1 MTPNGYSFLV
11 NYPPGGG
18 TFSAQVLIVSAA
30 GAGLTIY
37 LDGAIANSISFPA
50 PGADQNTN
58 YVLTVNV
65 PAGQHTIKLWNQGQ
79 DWLNL
84 GNLTLNPYV
93 SILGAYQIG
102 NSNFTAL
109 WLWHRTNIYYANATA
124 TLAGN
129 FPLAGLSPG
138 SYRGTWWDTFAGRAI
153 SNFTF
158 TVSGSNS
165 ATISTPPI
173 LRSLAFF
180 AAPAPALSLGSIPFF
195 PQVLGTNSPP
205 LKLPVPIANGGA
217 AGSLPLAYSLSIT
230 GASPIAYT
238 AINSMQPGGPVFA
251 WKDYSAI
258 GQDISTNFASLTAKT
273 PKDEGIAGPID
284 IGFAFPFFS
293 GGQSPDIF
301 TQLYVSPNGFV
312 TFGPFAGDTSTNRSL
327 PAVAVPANLIAFF
340 WDDLDLSASGHVYTY
355 TDSLTGSFVIQF
367 QNVRFKGTVLTVTC
381 QLILKSTGEILMQ
394 YKSLALADSCT
405 VGVQNAT
412 GDQGLQVVFNQAYL
426 QPNFALLI
434 RPFPWLRLDI
444 NASQVPNGKTND
456 VELTL
461 NPGGLAYGTN
471 RATLLIRT
479 DDALQPV
486 VIIPVELDVTPLAT
500 WRQTHFAPPPIRV
513 RRPILLILMETDW
526 STLSSMRSIQ
536 ILRRAIIRLF
546 SYAIVGQHLTISFTR
561 PSPAPVEI
569 TYFFEAAN
577 DLSGPWKSG
586 AGFATSIV
594 TDNHDGTE
602 TVIVTDSIAVTN
614 STAHYLRVRN

>member
-1 MTPNGYSFLV
+1 
-11 NYPPGGG
+11 
-18 TFSAQVLIVSAA
+18 
-30 GAGLTIY
+30 
-37 LDGAIANSISFPA
+37 
-50 PGADQNTN
+50 
-58 YVLTVNV
+58 
-65 PAGQHTIKLWNQGQ
+65 
-79 DWLNL
+79 
-84 GNLTLNPYV
+84 
-93 SILGAYQIG
+93 
-102 NSNFTAL
+102 
-109 WLWHRTNIYYANATA
+109 
-124 TLAGN
+124 
-129 FPLAGLSPG
+129 
-138 SYRGTWWDTFAGRAI
+138 
-153 SNFTF
+153 
-158 TVSGSNS
+158 
-165 ATISTPPI
+165 
-173 LRSLAFF
+173 
-180 AAPAPALSLGSIPFF
+180 LGSIPSF

-238 AINSMQPGGPVFA
+238 AINSTQPGGPVFA

-312 TFGPFAGDTSTNRSL
+312 TFGPFAGDTSTNRPL

-434 RPFPWLRLDI
+434 RPFPWLQLNI
-444 NASQVPNGKTND
+444 NAGQLPNGKTNN
-456 VELTL
+456 VALTF

-479 DDALQPV
+479 DDALQPL

-500 WRQTHFAPPPIRV
+500 WRQTHFGTAANSGEAADTADPDGDGLV
-513 RRPILLILMETDW
+513 NLVEY
-526 STLSSMRSIQ
+526 
-536 ILRRAIIRLF
+536 AINSDPKTPNHSPF

-569 TYFFEAAN
+569 TYLFEAAN

-586 AGFATSIV
+586 AGFATSTV

-602 TVIVTDSIAVTN
+602 TVVVTDSIAVTN
-614 STAHYLRVRN
+614 STAHYLRVRISQP